1 MTYHIFLTRKAKKQ
15 LEKLEK
21 EIQKQIKEKLHEIEN
36 NNKPLYE
43 YDIVKLQNEKNKYR
57 LRIGDYRILFEYIK
71 QEKEIIIFAI
81 LPRKNSYK
89 I

>member
-21 EIQKQIKEKLHEIEN
+21 AIQKQIKEKLHEIEN